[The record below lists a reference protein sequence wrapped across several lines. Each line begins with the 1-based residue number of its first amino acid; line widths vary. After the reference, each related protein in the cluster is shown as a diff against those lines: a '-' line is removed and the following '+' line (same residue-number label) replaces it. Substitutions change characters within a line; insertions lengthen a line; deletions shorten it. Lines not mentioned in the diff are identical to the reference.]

1 MADSNYTAPT
11 TRALI
16 EDTLQRL
23 GQARLAMSLARD
35 LLDKSTD
42 EINAAQDAVRRI
54 AGGAA

>member
-11 TRALI
+11 TRTLL